1 MKVTFIK
8 IQKLGGYRKMK
19 ISITNSKLGGK
30 IPSINLPPL
39 ITCIKD
45 APCSKL
51 CYARKGN
58 WTYDNVKK
66 SHRQNLEHFQNNSSD
81 YFQNIISWLNDDDVT
96 FKFFR
101 WHSSGDIV
109 NIQYL
114 LGMVKVARECPQTK
128 FLAFTKKFDL
138 INSYLSIYNSFPTN
152 LKVVF
157 SAWDKNFEV
166 ENPYNLPVTYVAF
179 KNENLNPQIPEFAI
193 PCIGKCSECKSCW
206 SLEKGQSVVFHQH

>member
-1 MKVTFIK
+1 
-8 IQKLGGYRKMK
+8 MK

-58 WTYDNVKK
+58 WNYENVKK
-66 SHRQNLEHFQNNSSD
+66 SHRNNLEHFNKD
-81 YFQNIISWLNDDDVT
+81 AKDFFDNIISYLNDDDVV

-109 NIQYL
+109 NLSYL
-114 LGMVKVARECPQTK
+114 IGMVRVAKECPQTK

-138 INSYLSIYNSFPTN
+138 VNSYLSIYGELPKN
-152 LKVVF
+152 LKIVY
-157 SAWDKNFEV
+157 SAWNRDFKV
-166 ENPYNLPVTYVAF
+166 ENPYNLPVTYVSF
-179 KNENLNPQIPEFAI
+179 KNEKENPQIPEFSI
-193 PCIGKCSECKSCW
+193 PCVGKCYECKACW
-206 SLEKGQSVVFHQH
+206 SLERGQSVVFKQH